1 MIKLNNKEK
10 ININNLNSNSFKTI
24 IIKCDKDLNN
34 IIKIFFNNEYF
45 YNIYNQYQILIIDN
59 DTSNNTILQL
69 KELIEIDYLIKI
81 EFIIIDNLDNIND
94 IQNTINETIINYKL
108 LYKYNSKN
116 IKDLVMIKMIDNL
129 DIKDKQNI
137 MDDIYKN
144 YPNIDKYEN
153 DRIIFESF
161 LNDNLN
167 IALSSRKQFLHR
179 NTLIYKLDRFLENT
193 NLDLREFNDA
203 MTYKLYL
210 YCKV

>member
-45 YNIYNQYQILIIDN
+45 YNIYDHYQILIIDN
-59 DTSNNTILQL
+59 NTSNNTILQL

>member
-1 MIKLNNKEK
+1 MIKLNNKEI

-45 YNIYNQYQILIIDN
+45 YNIYDQYQILIIDN

-94 IQNTINETIINYKL
+94 IQKTINETIINYKL